1 MPNQGPSQAAVIEP
15 RLMHIKAIDLLN
27 VSYGYVPSRDV
38 LSGISISIEQSTIT
52 AVLGKSGSGKSTL
65 LQIINGMIRP
75 CEGEVRLHG
84 VPLDYHNI
92 HSLRLKMGYVVQHIG
107 LFPHMNIADNIS
119 ILGRISKTSK
129 EQVKRRVAD
138 LLDMV
143 QLPAAYLRKY
153 PHELSGGE
161 QQRAGLCR
169 ALLLKPPILLM
180 DEPFASLDNRTK
192 QSIYRHLLD
201 IQKKERRTTI
211 IVTHDWE
218 EAVALADRFFWI
230 EDGRVKVSGDKSG
243 LIEYKDTY
251 FSESQ

>member
-1 MPNQGPSQAAVIEP
+1 M
-15 RLMHIKAIDLLN
+15 RLTEAKRMDIKAIDVLN

-38 LSGISISIEQSTIT
+38 LSETNISVEHSTIT
-52 AVLGKSGSGKSTL
+52 AILGKSGSGKSTL
-65 LQIINGMIRP
+65 LQIINGMIKPR
-75 CEGEVRLHG
+75 EGEVRLHG
-84 VPLDYHNI
+84 VPIDYHNI

-107 LFPHMNIADNIS
+107 LFPHMTVADNIS

-129 EQVKRRVAD
+129 EQVKGRVTE
-138 LLDMV
+138 LIDMV
-143 QLPAAYLRKY
+143 QLPVAYLKKY

-180 DEPFASLDNRTK
+180 DEPFASLDNSTK
-192 QSIYRHLLD
+192 QGIYRHLLD
-201 IQKKERRTTI
+201 IQKKEGRTTI

-251 FSESQ
+251 FFESK

>member
-1 MPNQGPSQAAVIEP
+1 M
-15 RLMHIKAIDLLN
+15 RLTEAKRMDIKAIDVLN

-38 LSGISISIEQSTIT
+38 LSETNISVEHSTIT
-52 AVLGKSGSGKSTL
+52 AILGKSGSGKSTL
-65 LQIINGMIRP
+65 LQIINGMIKPR
-75 CEGEVRLHG
+75 EGEVRLHG
-84 VPLDYHNI
+84 VPIDYHNI

-107 LFPHMNIADNIS
+107 LFPHMTVADNIS

-129 EQVKRRVAD
+129 EQVKGRVTE
-138 LLDMV
+138 LIDMV
-143 QLPAAYLRKY
+143 QLPVAYLKKY

-180 DEPFASLDNRTK
+180 DEPFASLDNSTK
-192 QSIYRHLLD
+192 QGIYRHLLD

-251 FSESQ
+251 FFESK

>member
-1 MPNQGPSQAAVIEP
+1 M
-15 RLMHIKAIDLLN
+15 RLTEAKQMDVKAIDVLN
-27 VSYGYVPSRDV
+27 VSYGYVRSEDV
-38 LSGISISIEQSTIT
+38 LSEINISVEHSTIT
-52 AVLGKSGSGKSTL
+52 AILGKSGSGKSTL
-65 LQIINGMIRP
+65 LQIINGMIKPR
-75 CEGEVRLHG
+75 EGEVRLHG
-84 VPLDYHNI
+84 VPIDYHNI

-107 LFPHMNIADNIS
+107 LFPHMTVADNIS
-119 ILGRISKTSK
+119 ILGRISKISK
-129 EQVKRRVAD
+129 QQVKRRVTE
-138 LLDMV
+138 LINMV
-143 QLPAAYLRKY
+143 QLPVAYLKKY

-180 DEPFASLDNRTK
+180 DEPFASLDNSTK
-192 QSIYRHLLD
+192 QGIYRHLLD
-201 IQKKERRTTI
+201 IQEKERRATI

-230 EDGRVKVSGDKSG
+230 EDGRVKLSGDKSG